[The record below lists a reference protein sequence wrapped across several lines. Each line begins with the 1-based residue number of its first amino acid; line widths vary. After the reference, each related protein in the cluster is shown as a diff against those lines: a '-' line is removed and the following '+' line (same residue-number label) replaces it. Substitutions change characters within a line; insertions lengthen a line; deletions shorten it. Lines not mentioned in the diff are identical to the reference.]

1 VATVRA
7 NGIDFRVNRYRTG
20 PEGDRPIIVFIHGL
34 AVDHSGWSFTL
45 GMPLATTAEVIT
57 YALRGHGHS
66 QFVPSGY
73 RLADHADDLIALL
86 DAMGIT
92 EPVHLV
98 GGSYGGAVAV
108 VAAIEW
114 PDRVASLFLLDAQ
127 LPVPGWTD
135 LFLGPLERISDAMR
149 DDNYSIEQVMQLFD
163 LTSKRKA
170 SLLVNRGKR
179 LLHETTLLDDLR
191 TEPPIDP
198 ADFARVRCP
207 VLGVYGEQSEIRDMA
222 DMLPTL
228 FPHAEVHITPGA
240 DHRATFLRPAELRAL
255 IRRFVG
261 LGDEPGDR
269 SDEPGDGPG
278 GEPLVRA
285 AGGG

>member
-1 VATVRA
+1 VATVHA
-7 NGIDFRVNRYRTG
+7 KGIDFRVNRYRTG
-20 PEGDRPIIVFIHGL
+20 PGGERPVIVFIHGL

-45 GMPLATTAEVIT
+45 GMPLATSAEVVT

-66 QFVPSGY
+66 QLVPSGY
-73 RLADHADDLIALL
+73 RVADHADDLIALL
-86 DAMGIT
+86 DAMDIT
-92 EPVHLV
+92 APVHLV

-108 VAAIEW
+108 VAAIER
-114 PDRVASLFLLDAQ
+114 PDRIASLFLLDAQ

-135 LFLGPLERISDAMR
+135 LFLGHLERISDAMR
-149 DDNYSIEQVMQLFD
+149 DESYSLEQVMQLFD

-191 TEPPIDP
+191 SEPPLDR

-207 VLGVYGEQSEIRDMA
+207 VLGVYGEHSEIHNMA
-222 DMLPTL
+222 EMLPTL
-228 FPHAEVHITPGA
+228 VPHAEVHITPGA
-240 DHRATFLRPAELRAL
+240 DHKATFLQPAELRAL

-261 LGDEPGDR
+261 LDD
-269 SDEPGDGPG
+269 S
-278 GEPLVRA
+278 LVPTA
-285 AGGG
+285 EEA